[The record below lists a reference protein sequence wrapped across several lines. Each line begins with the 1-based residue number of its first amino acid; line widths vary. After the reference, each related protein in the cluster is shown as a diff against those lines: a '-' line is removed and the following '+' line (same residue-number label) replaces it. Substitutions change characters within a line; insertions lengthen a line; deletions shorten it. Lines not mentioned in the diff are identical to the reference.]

1 MNSIQIKNFLFK
13 KNTYYRTINIL
24 FDYKNSVDIKNL
36 YLFLKYYTTEEK
48 YFLKYIFIVGGGIN
62 NDVHNITI
70 FHNIN
75 VFYFKKMNFFD
86 FKEWF
91 ENLWQNDWMYMQSFQ
106 LYGFSLSFFENSF
119 IWTNSNW
126 LPPLEFDNEFIKLW
140 FPYEMELNKLS
151 SIILNYKKK
160 IKNLE
165 KNMKN
170 YKKSTFCE
178 KKKYR
183 LYKRGSSSKRIN

>member
-86 FKEWF
+86 FKE
-91 ENLWQNDWMYMQSFQ
+91 
-106 LYGFSLSFFENSF
+106 
-119 IWTNSNW
+119 
-126 LPPLEFDNEFIKLW
+126 
-140 FPYEMELNKLS
+140 
-151 SIILNYKKK
+151 
-160 IKNLE
+160 
-165 KNMKN
+165 
-170 YKKSTFCE
+170 
-178 KKKYR
+178 
-183 LYKRGSSSKRIN
+183 